1 MRAEVDILDIFI
13 SNSRGET
20 EEVTSMKKRVY
31 EVAEDI
37 KMPTKELIAFLKKE
51 GISVKNH
58 MSTLD
63 EETIEIIKVAIDEE
77 RKREKRA
84 IDEEIKI
91 VPIDKLPSLK
101 ELAEQLGLPLSK
113 VMQQASKFGKV
124 SSVEKELPWDIA
136 EKVYEQHHIKVNLSS
151 KLKKILKTKKTKIV
165 EPTSTIKSPVITIV
179 GHVDHG
185 KTTLLDVIRKTKV
198 TKKEAGG
205 ITQHIGAYVVNLK
218 NNRFV
223 FIDTP
228 GHEAF
233 TSLRSRGVKATDIVI
248 LVVAADDGV
257 MPQTIE
263 AINHARAANVPI
275 IVAINKVDKANANAD
290 KVKKELSKYQ
300 LVSEDWG
307 GDTLFVEI
315 SALQNKGVDE
325 LLDLISLQAEM
336 LELKANSELP
346 AIGVV
351 IETKL
356 DKRKGILVSVL
367 IQNGHLNIG
376 DYFVVG
382 TAYGRIRSIMD
393 DMGKLINYAGPSTPV
408 EITGF
413 NKMPN
418 AGDIF
423 QAVAN
428 EHFAK
433 IIINERAIEEK
444 RIEKKEEERVSL
456 ESLFEEMKKGKI
468 KELNIILKADAQGSL
483 DALQESLSTLSSEE
497 VEVKVI
503 HGGIGSISETDIMLA
518 SASNAL
524 VVGFN
529 VTIESNAQKIAKN
542 EKIEIRTYNIIYE
555 LIDEIKAALQG
566 LLKPKLKEIIDG
578 RAEVR
583 NIFKI
588 PKIGIVGG
596 CYVIE
601 GKISSKD
608 HIRVFR
614 KEEKIYEGKEF
625 SLKRFKE
632 DAKEVFAGYEC
643 GINIEKFDDLQVED
657 TIVFYNFQE
666 VKR

>member
-1 MRAEVDILDIFI
+1 
-13 SNSRGET
+13 
-20 EEVTSMKKRVY
+20 MKKRVY
-31 EVAEDI
+31 EIAEDI
-37 KMPTKELIAFLKKE
+37 KMPAKELIDFLKKE

-63 EETIEIIKVAIDEE
+63 EETIDIIKIAIDEE
-77 RKREKRA
+77 KKKEKKEKE
-84 IDEEIKI
+84 EEIK
-91 VPIDKLPSLK
+91 VLKLEKLPNLK
-101 ELAEQLGLPLSK
+101 ELVEQLELPLSK
-113 VMQQASKFGKV
+113 VMQQASRFGKV
-124 SSVEKELPWDIA
+124 PSVERELPWDII
-136 EKVYEQHHIKVNLSS
+136 EKMYKQHNIKVSLSS
-151 KLKKILKTKKTKIV
+151 NLKKILKTKKLEDAK
-165 EPTSTIKSPVITIV
+165 PLSTIKSPVITIV

-218 NNRFV
+218 DNRFV

-257 MPQTIE
+257 MPQTVE

-275 IVAINKVDKANANAD
+275 IVAINKIDKANANID

-307 GDTLFVEI
+307 GDTLFAEI

-325 LLDLISLQAEM
+325 LLELISLQAEM
-336 LELKANSELP
+336 LELKANPELP

-356 DKRKGILVSVL
+356 DRRKGILATVL
-367 IQNGHLNIG
+367 IQNGHLSIG
-376 DYFVVG
+376 DNFVVG
-382 TAYGRIRSIMD
+382 TAYGKVRSIMD
-393 DMGKLINYAGPSTPV
+393 DMGKQITYVGPSTPV
-408 EITGF
+408 EIAGF

-418 AGDIF
+418 AGDVF

-433 IIINERAIEEK
+433 TIISERTIEEK
-444 RIEKKEEERVSL
+444 RIEKTEEERVSL
-456 ESLFEEMKKGKI
+456 DSLFEEMKKGKI
-468 KELNIILKADAQGSL
+468 KELNIILKTDTQGSL
-483 DALQESLSTLSSEE
+483 DALQESLPTLGNEE

-503 HGGIGSISETDIMLA
+503 HGGIGAIKETDIMLA

-529 VTIESNAQKIAKN
+529 VAIDSNAQKIAKN

-555 LIDEIKAALQG
+555 LIDELKAALRG
-566 LLKPKLKEIIDG
+566 LLKPKLVEIING
-578 RAEVR
+578 KAEVR

-588 PKIGIVGG
+588 PKVGVVGG
-596 CYVIE
+596 CYVTE
-601 GKISSKD
+601 GKISNKD
-608 HIRVFR
+608 HIRVLR
-614 KEEKIYEGKEF
+614 NGQEIYEGQDF

-632 DAKEVFAGYEC
+632 DVKEVHTGYEC
-643 GINIEKFDDLQVED
+643 GVSIEKFDDLLVGD
-657 TIVFYNFQE
+657 TIIFYNFQE
-666 VKR
+666 VKK